1 MRRRGQVAPVLYAT
15 YNDKRW
21 GLPPMT
27 GSKADLAIATRLL
40 SASDADRFRFLLPR
54 SRFAEVRGVGRGI
67 TRRPGAADGLLKARL
82 CLLVPSSCITVVV
95 SAMLDCFVLVARVLR
110 GNKNKNKCEGILEST
125 VLN

>member
-1 MRRRGQVAPVLYAT
+1 MLYAT

-67 TRRPGAADGLLKARL
+67 TRRPGAADGLSGARL
-82 CLLVPSSCITVVV
+82 CLLVPSSCVTVVV
-95 SAMLDCFVLVARVLR
+95 SAMHVGPFCSRRTRSEQHVLTLIRDT
-110 GNKNKNKCEGILEST
+110 G
-125 VLN
+125 LNEIQ